1 MVNVN
6 FQWYRES
13 LFNFKVILFWSWG
26 HLRVKSR
33 SNRSNRVEVVTWKR
47 WDNSAA
53 DFIQHVEGLKS
64 RFFFRPTFFLDF
76 LDFQG
81 RSWTAW
87 SKEKNRKCRF
97 ASKNFQNN
105 KNDKYLF
112 ILSPKFE
119 HVTPTVTPWISRI
132 YLYLMDHPVWHQ
144 TQKVGNEKSPKN
156 D

>member
-47 WDNSAA
+47 WDNSTA

-64 RFFFRPTFFLDF
+64 RFFSDQLFFRFSRLS
-76 LDFQG
+76 
-81 RSWTAW
+81 RSFMNCLI
-87 SKEKNRKCRF
+87 KRKNRKCRF

>member
-13 LFNFKVILFWSWG
+13 IFNFKVILFWSWG

-33 SNRSNRVEVVTWKR
+33 SIRSNRVGVVTWKR

-64 RFFFRPTFFLDF
+64 RIFPTNFFLDF
-76 LDFQG
+76 HG

-87 SKEKNRKCRF
+87 SKEKIENAALPRKKIKIIKMINTCLYYH
-97 ASKNFQNN
+97 QNSN
-105 KNDKYLF
+105 
-112 ILSPKFE
+112 
-119 HVTPTVTPWISRI
+119 T
-132 YLYLMDHPVWHQ
+132 WHQ
-144 TQKVGNEKSPKN
+144 QWHLESLEYISIWWTTQFDTKPKKLGMKN
-156 D
+156 HQKMIK